1 MKIPKVRSKSITYAE
16 AINQAHSYCL
26 RKDKNV
32 FLMGLG
38 VPDPKGIFGTTV
50 GLEKKFGTERVFD
63 IPLSENAI
71 TGAALGAAIT
81 GLKPILT
88 HQRLDFALVSMEQI
102 INQLAKWNYMFGDQT
117 TTPVVIRMI
126 IGRGWG
132 QGPQHSQSL
141 QSLFAHI
148 PGLKVVMPTTAYD
161 VKGMLISALDIKEP
175 IIFLE
180 HRWLYQIKDSVP
192 TQAYKVKLDT
202 AKKVINGSNITIV
215 GISYMTIEC
224 IKAADYL
231 KTKGINAEIID
242 LRSIRPLDLK
252 TIIRSVKKTRKL
264 LVVDNAHMEFGI
276 SAEIICSLSIKN
288 NLVRFE
294 CPPQRLGFASNPTP
308 TSKNLAN
315 DYYPTAKS
323 IVKKV
328 FSMLSQPLPNDF
340 KAFDVRKNSD
350 QPDKAFQGPF

>member
-1 MKIPKVRSKSITYAE
+1 MSMLKKYKFSE
-16 AINQAHSYCL
+16 AINLALFYSLKKNL
-26 RKDKNV
+26 RL
-32 FLMGLG
+32 FCFGLG
-38 VPDPKGIFGTTV
+38 INDPKRIFNTTN
-50 GLEKKFGTERVFD
+50 GLVENFGKHRVFD
-63 IPLSENAI
+63 TPTSENGMTGYSI
-71 TGAALGAAIT
+71 GAALKGFPSVA
-81 GLKPILT
+81 T
-88 HQRLDFALVSMEQI
+88 HQRVDFFLLAMDQLVNSA
-102 INQLAKWNYMFGDQT
+102 AKWNYMFGDQT

-202 AKKVINGSNITIV
+202 AKKVINGSKITIV

-224 IKAADYL
+224 IKAANYL

-288 NLVRFE
+288 NLIGFE

-328 FSMLSQPLPNDF
+328 FSMLSQPLPTDF

-350 QPDKAFQGPF
+350 QPDKTFQGPF